1 MKTIVL
7 EFPGKNDDSPI
18 ADAMMHP
25 PYHILIIEDNL
36 SDFHLAAKMLSK
48 GPIAY
53 TVKGVVTLKEGI
65 QTLSIETFNLLFL
78 DLNLPDSKGL
88 ETLHRINE
96 KVPEIPIIVLTSK
109 DDEETAVAAL
119 QSGAQDYLIKGSI
132 HPVLLNRSVRYAMER
147 KQVANVLKQQYE
159 FLSSILESFTHPF
172 IVVDAQTSQICIANS
187 AHRENRFHKP
197 SVYFDM
203 EGGYRAPSA
212 TDQVVCPVRR
222 VRMGKA
228 PVTVYHSFTKENHG
242 EVSMEIEAF
251 PILDQR
257 NQVDR
262 VILSVHDISASE
274 TAKRELNRLST
285 VIKQSPDSVM
295 IMETDGTIVYV
306 NPAFERITGYAYPD
320 IVGKPHTLLLSDRNP
335 IPLVREIHD
344 ALKSGNVWQ
353 GEVVTRKRNGLLF
366 EEEMRISPVRDE
378 IGEIINFVAISRD
391 ITGQKRLESIAEA
404 ANLMTNIGYIFS
416 GIRHEIGNPINSIK
430 MALTV
435 LNNNMATY
443 SREMI
448 KEFTERC
455 LGEII
460 RVEYLLRALK
470 NFSMFETP
478 DVSCVRLDL
487 FIKDFIALVNDDFM
501 KKGIT
506 IHMDLPHG
514 PVFGYADPRAMHQV
528 FLNLFTNAAD
538 ALTDVAAPRITVVLR
553 KEARLVCIEVSD
565 NGIGMSEAEIINLFQ
580 PFYTSKANGTGL
592 GLVIVKKMLAKM
604 NSTIKIRS
612 QKGCGTR
619 VLIFIPEDDFD
630 NIGAPKKSF
639 DHR

>member
-1 MKTIVL
+1 
-7 EFPGKNDDSPI
+7 
-18 ADAMMHP
+18 MMNP
-25 PYHILIIEDNL
+25 PYHILIIEDNP
-36 SDFHLAAKMLSK
+36 SDFRLAAKMLSK

-53 TVKGVVTLKEGI
+53 SVTGAATLEEGI
-65 QTLSIETFNLLFL
+65 QALSMQPFNLLFL

-88 ETLHRINE
+88 ETLLRING
-96 KVPEIPIIVLTSK
+96 KVPEIPVIVLTSK
-109 DDEETAVAAL
+109 DDEEIALAAL

-147 KQVANVLKQQYE
+147 KQVANVLKQQNE

-172 IVVDAQTSQICIANS
+172 IVVDAQTLQICIANS
-187 AHRENRFHKP
+187 AHRESDFHRP
-197 SVYFDM
+197 SVFFDIQ
-203 EGGYRAPSA
+203 GGYRSPVD

-222 VRMGKA
+222 VWKCKA
-228 PVTVYHSFTKENHG
+228 PVTVYHSFTKENQR
-242 EVSMEIEAF
+242 EVCLEIEAF
-251 PILDQR
+251 PILDRR
-257 NQVDR
+257 NHVDR

-306 NPAFERITGYAYPD
+306 NPAFEKVTGYACPD
-320 IVGKPHTLLLSDRNP
+320 IVDKPHTLLLSDRNP
-335 IPLVREIHD
+335 ASLVKEIRD
-344 ALKSGNVWQ
+344 ALRSGHVWQ
-353 GEVVTRKRNGLLF
+353 GKVVTRKRNGMLF

-378 IGEIINFVAISRD
+378 IGAIINFVAISRD

-487 FIKDFIALVNDDFM
+487 FIKDFVALVDDDFR
-501 KKGIT
+501 KKDIA
-506 IHMDLPHG
+506 IHVELPNG

-538 ALTDVAAPRITVVLR
+538 ALTDVEAPRITVVLK
-553 KEARLVCIEVSD
+553 KETRLVCIEVSD
-565 NGIGMSEAEIINLFQ
+565 NGIGMSESEIINLFQ

-612 QKGCGTR
+612 QKGLGTR

-630 NIGAPKKSF
+630 NIGPPKKSF